1 MSGDPLNYQ
10 FGLVGNY
17 ILQDDLVNGKHYW
30 IKENGAYGI
39 WYTDRTTNAW
49 MVGSIGNLGT
59 YFFSYLPISFWKKIL
74 WHFGTILGTSVGGLG
89 SRCTKECGYCCD
101 GKKYNI
107 KKFVICLLR

>member
-17 ILQDDLVNGKHYW
+17 ILQDDLVNGKNYW

-49 MVGSIGNLGT
+49 MVGSIGNLGNFFIFFFF
-59 YFFSYLPISFWKKIL
+59 FFSKK
-74 WHFGTILGTSVGGLG
+74 
-89 SRCTKECGYCCD
+89 K
-101 GKKYNI
+101 
-107 KKFVICLLR
+107 

>member
-1 MSGDPLNYQ
+1 MGYQ

-49 MVGSIGNLGT
+49 MVGSIGNLGKLLFS
-59 YFFSYLPISFWKKIL
+59 FFLSAQGTQVLIHLAFLFLIVVCTFANFAYLCKYMLVS
-74 WHFGTILGTSVGGLG
+74 GL
-89 SRCTKECGYCCD
+89 
-101 GKKYNI
+101 
-107 KKFVICLLR
+107 

>member
-1 MSGDPLNYQ
+1 MIQIFSNKLCHHIACCDGISGIEIQLSGDPLNYQ

-49 MVGSIGNLGT
+49 MVGSIGNLGN
-59 YFFSYLPISFWKKIL
+59 ISFFL
-74 WHFGTILGTSVGGLG
+74 
-89 SRCTKECGYCCD
+89 
-101 GKKYNI
+101 
-107 KKFVICLLR
+107 CL